1 MEIAIA
7 IITGTVIS
15 ATPLLFAAM
24 GELVAERSG
33 VLNLGVEGMM
43 LIGAVTAF
51 HLAFAGYPL
60 AVAAGAGA
68 LAGAASSL
76 VFGVLA
82 LNLLANQYAAGI
94 ALTILGGGLSAFLGR
109 NFGAAPIHPVEP
121 VHIPVLSEIPV
132 IGRILFDYDPLVYVA
147 FLLFGLVWWVLHRT
161 KAGLVIRIVGEN
173 PQAAHDIGF
182 KVIRIRYLA
191 VLFGGAM
198 AGLGGAYLAIAY
210 TPLWVE
216 NMTAGR
222 GWIALALVVF
232 ASWRPLRVLLGALLF
247 GGVNILQLHAQGQ
260 GIGPASEFL
269 SALPYL
275 ATILVL
281 VLISRNRQTQKV
293 NFPASLAKPF
303 RPGH

>member
-1 MEIAIA
+1 M
-7 IITGTVIS
+7 
-15 ATPLLFAAM
+15 
-24 GELVAERSG
+24 
-33 VLNLGVEGMM
+33 
-43 LIGAVTAF
+43 
-51 HLAFAGYPL
+51 
-60 AVAAGAGA
+60 
-68 LAGAASSL
+68 
-76 VFGVLA
+76 LA

-109 NFGAAPIHPVEP
+109 EFGAAPIEPVEA
-121 VHIPVLSEIPV
+121 VHIPVLSDIPV

-147 FLLFGLVWWVLHRT
+147 FLLFGLVWWMLFRT
-161 KAGLVIRIVGEN
+161 RAGLVLRIIGEN
-173 PQAAHDIGF
+173 PQAGPRHRVQGHSHP
-182 KVIRIRYLA
+182 VPRGPLR
-191 VLFGGAM
+191 GARWRGS
-198 AGLGGAYLAIAY
+198 AAPISPSP
-210 TPLWVE
+210 TPPSGSE

-269 SALPYL
+269 SALPYV